1 MCKNSSPVSEWS
13 RKQRTI
19 KGESQVTGV
28 SSIPLIARAEH
39 HGERTA
45 IITLEG
51 VFTYRDLLH
60 ASGQVATCLLQD
72 ENDLRER
79 RVAYLTPP
87 GFEYTAL
94 QWGIWRAGGI
104 AVPLCV
110 SHPRPELEYVIEDAG
125 VDTVVT
131 HPHSEPMLH
140 AIAQERGLRF
150 LGTGGH
156 LTSQSVR
163 FPKLISPDAP

>member
-1 MCKNSSPVSEWS
+1 MCKNSSPISEWS

-19 KGESQVTGV
+19 KGESQVTGI

-60 ASGQVATCLLQD
+60 ASGQVATCLLQG
-72 ENDLRER
+72 ENDLREG
-79 RVAYLTPP
+79 RVAYSQPP

-94 QWGIWRAGGI
+94 QWGIWRVGGI

-110 SHPRPELEYVIEDAG
+110 SHPRPELEYVIEDAD

-140 AIAQERGLRF
+140 AIAQERAAVFRDWG
-150 LGTGGH
+150 
-156 LTSQSVR
+156 S
-163 FPKLISPDAP
+163 I